1 MALNLSAKDI
11 LRGVESLAGM
21 VAASGA
27 LPQPWG
33 LVMSG
38 VSAAVGLAADLVERG
53 LAPDTTIE
61 AMRSALPAF
70 ADADAR
76 LAEYLA
82 SKAAAGASAPS
93 TPKTP

>member
-1 MALNLSAKDI
+1 MGLDAKEI
-11 LRGVESLAGM
+11 LRGLESGAGM
-21 VAASGA
+21 IAASGA

-38 VSAAVGLAADLVERG
+38 LSAAVGLAADLVERG
-53 LAPDTTIE
+53 LAPDKAIE

-70 ADADAR
+70 AAADAR

-82 SKAAAGASAPS
+82 SKAVAGAAAPS
-93 TPKTP
+93 KPGGP